1 VPLRAARDPLDRLD
15 RLPFLDEL
23 ALPLQD
29 PLHGLLP
36 HHDRRHAPPRGG
48 GALRV
53 HVARRFGERRRGLA
67 GLARVPPDR
76 ALLLP
81 RCRAVHTLGMRVPLD
96 LVWLGRDGA
105 VVRVD
110 RGVGPGRLRW
120 CRGAG
125 VVLECAAG
133 CADGFVAA
141 APWPGYTSSC

>member
-1 VPLRAARDPLDRLD
+1 M
-15 RLPFLDEL
+15 
-23 ALPLQD
+23 
-29 PLHGLLP
+29 
-36 HHDRRHAPPRGG
+36 
-48 GALRV
+48 LRV

-81 RCRAVHTLGMRVPLD
+81 RCRAVHTLGMRVALD

-125 VVLECAAG
+125 AVLECAAG

-141 APWPGYTSSC
+141 APWPGYTSPVLIFLSPATRPRSA